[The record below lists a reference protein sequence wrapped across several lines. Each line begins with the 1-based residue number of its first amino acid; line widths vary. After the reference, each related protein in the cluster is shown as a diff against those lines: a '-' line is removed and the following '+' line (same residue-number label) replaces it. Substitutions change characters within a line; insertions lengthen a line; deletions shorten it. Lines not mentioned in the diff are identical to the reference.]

1 LLQASRYKTRVSAKG
16 QVVIP
21 KDLRENLGL
30 NTGTELSLTPLD
42 ENRILLERVP
52 PLSELF
58 GFLGRTKA
66 SKILLRQRETETTVE
81 SERQVE
87 LEKRLVERRE
97 D

>member
-1 LLQASRYKTRVSAKG
+1 MQASKYRTRVSAKG

-21 KDLRENLGL
+21 KDLRENLRID
-30 NTGTELSLTPLD
+30 TGVELTLTPLD

-66 SKILLRQRETETTVE
+66 SKILLRQRASETKAE
-81 SERQVE
+81 SERQLE
-87 LEKRLVERRE
+87 LEKRLAEKRE
-97 D
+97 G

>member
-1 LLQASRYKTRVSAKG
+1 LQASKYKTRVSAKG

-21 KDLRENLGL
+21 KDLRESLRL
-30 NTGTELSLTPLD
+30 DTGVELTLTPLD

-66 SKILLRQRETETTVE
+66 SKMLLRQRESETKAE
-81 SERQVE
+81 SERRVE
-87 LEKRLVERRE
+87 LEKRLAEKRE
-97 D
+97 G

>member
-1 LLQASRYKTRVSAKG
+1 LQASKYRTRVSAKG

-21 KDLRENLGL
+21 KDLRENLRID
-30 NTGTELSLTPLD
+30 TGVELTLTPLD

-66 SKILLRQRETETTVE
+66 SKILLRQRASETKAE
-81 SERQVE
+81 SERQLE
-87 LEKRLVERRE
+87 LEKRLAEKRE
-97 D
+97 G

>member
-1 LLQASRYKTRVSAKG
+1 LQALKYKTRVSAKG

-21 KDLRENLGL
+21 KDLRESLRL
-30 NTGTELSLTPLD
+30 DTGVELTLTPLD

-66 SKILLRQRETETTVE
+66 SKMLLRQRESETKAE
-81 SERQVE
+81 SERRVE
-87 LEKRLVERRE
+87 LEKRLAEKRE
-97 D
+97 G

>member
-1 LLQASRYKTRVSAKG
+1 MQFSKYKTRVSAKG

-21 KDLRENLGL
+21 KDLRESLGL
-30 NTGTELSLTPLD
+30 DTGVELMLTPLD
-42 ENRILLERVP
+42 ENRILMERVP

-58 GFLGRTKA
+58 GFLSRTKA
-66 SKILLRQRETETTVE
+66 SKILLRQRESETKAE

-87 LEKRLVERRE
+87 LEKRLAEKRE

>member
-1 LLQASRYKTRVSAKG
+1 MQVSKYKTRVSAKG

-21 KDLRENLGL
+21 KDLRESLRL
-30 NTGTELSLTPLD
+30 DTGVELTLTPLD
-42 ENRILLERVP
+42 ENRILLERIP

-66 SKILLRQRETETTVE
+66 SKILLRQRESETKAE

-87 LEKRLVERRE
+87 LEKRLAEKRE
-97 D
+97 G

>member
-1 LLQASRYKTRVSAKG
+1 LRFSKYKTRVSAKG

-21 KDLRENLGL
+21 KDLRESLGL
-30 NTGTELSLTPLD
+30 DTGAELTLTPLD
-42 ENRILLERVP
+42 ENRILLERIP

-66 SKILLRQRETETTVE
+66 SKMLLRQRESETKAE

-87 LEKRLVERRE
+87 LEKRLAEKR
-97 D
+97 

>member
-1 LLQASRYKTRVSAKG
+1 LQFSKYKTRVSAKG

-21 KDLRENLGL
+21 KDLRESLGL
-30 NTGTELSLTPLD
+30 DTGAELTLTPLD
-42 ENRILLERVP
+42 ENRILLERIP

-66 SKILLRQRETETTVE
+66 SKMLLRQRESETKAE

-87 LEKRLVERRE
+87 LEKRLAEKR
-97 D
+97 

>member
-1 LLQASRYKTRVSAKG
+1 MQALKYKTRVSAKG

-21 KDLRENLGL
+21 KDLRESLRL
-30 NTGTELSLTPLD
+30 DTGVELTLTPLD

-66 SKILLRQRETETTVE
+66 SKILLRQRESETKAE
-81 SERQVE
+81 SERRVE
-87 LEKRLVERRE
+87 LETRLAEKREV
-97 D
+97 

>member
-1 LLQASRYKTRVSAKG
+1 MISLEAKYKTRMSAKG

-21 KDLRENLGL
+21 KDLRESLRLGK
-30 NTGTELSLTPLD
+30 GVELTLTPLD

-58 GFLGRTKA
+58 GFLGDVEST
-66 SKILLRQRETETTVE
+66 KILLRDRE
-81 SERQVE
+81 SEVKAEMRRRVE
-87 LEKRLVERRE
+87 LEKLAERSR

>member
-1 LLQASRYKTRVSAKG
+1 MQASKYKTRVSAKG

-21 KDLRENLGL
+21 KDLRESLRL
-30 NTGTELSLTPLD
+30 DTGVELTLTPLD

-66 SKILLRQRETETTVE
+66 SKMLLRQRESETKAE
-81 SERQVE
+81 SERRVE
-87 LEKRLVERRE
+87 LEKRLAEKRE
-97 D
+97 G

>member
-1 LLQASRYKTRVSAKG
+1 MQALKYKTRVSAKG

-21 KDLRENLGL
+21 KDLRESLRL
-30 NTGTELSLTPLD
+30 DTGVELTLTPLD

-66 SKILLRQRETETTVE
+66 SKMLLRQRESETKAE
-81 SERQVE
+81 SERRVE
-87 LEKRLVERRE
+87 LEKRLAEKRE
-97 D
+97 G

>member
-1 LLQASRYKTRVSAKG
+1 LQASKYRTRVSAKG

-21 KDLRENLGL
+21 KDLRENLRL
-30 NTGTELSLTPLD
+30 DTGVELTLTPLD

-58 GFLGRTKA
+58 GFLGKTKA
-66 SKILLRQRETETTVE
+66 SKILLRQRESETKAE
-81 SERQVE
+81 SERQIE
-87 LEKRLVERRE
+87 LEKRLAEKRE

>member
-1 LLQASRYKTRVSAKG
+1 MQFSKYKTRVSAKG

-21 KDLRENLGL
+21 KDLRESLGL
-30 NTGTELSLTPLD
+30 DTGAELTLTPLD
-42 ENRILLERVP
+42 ENRILLERIP

-66 SKILLRQRETETTVE
+66 SKMLLRQRESETKAE

-87 LEKRLVERRE
+87 LEKRLAEKR
-97 D
+97 